1 MSIKSDKTITDL
13 LGTEIASTSL
23 LNLFPVLYDKET
35 NTYFLNI
42 FRNYKMNPSMN
53 KNYFNFYQTLEVE
66 DIDWFDEIAF
76 DLYGNSYLW
85 WIVPLAND
93 IINPFEGIE
102 PGKLISVM
110 RKEHLYQLLK
120 EIKSIASL

>member
-93 IINPFEGIE
+93 IINPFEEIE